1 MTGIGIGQKRLQHN
15 IVDLFPVSPT
25 NPDRWSLHGEWK
37 QTHIHTHLSIY
48 HVYTHVSSK
57 KVRKP
62 YFLQNNSATI
72 KERPFWTTEVVS
84 ITKVIS
90 EYKREKMK
98 NRNKNCNS
106 SNKTELKI
114 FPNIRG
120 K

>member
-72 KERPFWTTEVVS
+72 KERPFWATEVVS

-90 EYKREKMK
+90 EYKREKNEK
-98 NRNKNCNS
+98 QK
-106 SNKTELKI
+106 
-114 FPNIRG
+114 
-120 K
+120 